1 LRRLHVLDRV
11 AIGLLV
17 VGLVCVACG
26 LLPTGSAADAMT
38 RIAPLLAFLGTVI
51 VLAEL
56 TTRAEVFDVVAA
68 RVARAGRGSYPLL
81 FLLCVAFASVTTIAL
96 NLDTTAVLL
105 TPVMLALA
113 SRVGIAAV
121 PLAMTTVWLANTASL
136 LLPVSN
142 LTNLLAADRV
152 ALSPLGLA
160 GRMWAPQLAAIAVTM
175 ACLWLFYWRRGRRG
189 SAPSAVPAGES
200 QGVSSTP
207 PAEASPGVPSAKP
220 TEKPTGVSSTAAA
233 EESPGASSAAP
244 AEDSPGVPSAMPT
257 EESHGVSSAVP
268 VGDSPG
274 VHVGGPGAT
283 RAEDLRPAGAAGYV
297 PPAPHRPADPVLFR
311 VCALA
316 CAGFL
321 LAILVADVELWIAS
335 ATAAAVAVA
344 VFAARDRSALRLSL
358 VPWRLLVMVPGMF
371 LVVET
376 VNANGL
382 HDLLAAAVGQDGDT
396 GGLFRAAAVGAGL
409 SNVLNNLP
417 VYLAGEAAVPAGNHD
432 QLLALLVGS
441 NVGPVITPWASL
453 ATLLWYERCHAHGV
467 RVPLPRLL
475 FTGAVLALTAVTA
488 SVAALALTA

>member
-1 LRRLHVLDRV
+1 MRRLHVLDRV
-11 AIGLLV
+11 AIGLLLT
-17 VGLVCVACG
+17 GLVCVACG

-56 TTRAEVFDVVAA
+56 TSRAEVFDVVAA

-160 GRMWAPQLAAIAVTM
+160 GRMWAPQLAAIGVTM
-175 ACLWLFYWRRGRRG
+175 ACLWVFYWRRGRRG
-189 SAPSAVPAGES
+189 AAPP
-200 QGVSSTP
+200 TT
-207 PAEASPGVPSAKP
+207 P
-220 TEKPTGVSSTAAA
+220 TEEA
-233 EESPGASSAAP
+233 PGASSTAP
-244 AEDSPGVPSAMPT
+244 AGKSPDISSTAPT
-257 EESHGVSSAVP
+257 
-268 VGDSPG
+268 GDSPDASSTAPTGDSPDASSTAPTGNSPDASSTVPAGASSTAPAGKSSG
-274 VHVGGPGAT
+274 VRAGGPGAA
-283 RAEDLRPAGAAGYV
+283 RAEDLSPAGAAGYV

-311 VCALA
+311 ACALA

-344 VFAARDRSALRLSL
+344 AFAARDRSALRPSL

-382 HDLLAAAVGQDGDT
+382 HDLLAAAVGHDGGT

-417 VYLAGEAAVPAGNHD
+417 VYLAGEAAVPVGNHD
-432 QLLALLVGS
+432 QLLALLVGA

-475 FTGAVLALTAVTA
+475 FTGAVLAVTAVTA
-488 SVAALALTA
+488 SVAALALTG

>member
-1 LRRLHVLDRV
+1 MRVFLRLHVLDRL

-17 VGLVCVACG
+17 TGLLCLASG
-26 LLPTGSAADAMT
+26 LLPAGPAGDAMH

-56 TTRAEVFDVVAA
+56 TSRAGVFDVVAA
-68 RVARAGRGSYPLL
+68 RVARAGRGSYAAL

-152 ALSPLGLA
+152 ALTPAGLA
-160 GRMWAPQLAAIAVTM
+160 ARMWAPQLAAIAVTM
-175 ACLWLFYWRRGRRG
+175 VCLWLFFWRRGRRG
-189 SAPSAVPAGES
+189 EDPQAPGRDAAREARDLPGPGRADAGAPAG
-200 QGVSSTP
+200 
-207 PAEASPGVPSAKP
+207 
-220 TEKPTGVSSTAAA
+220 
-233 EESPGASSAAP
+233 
-244 AEDSPGVPSAMPT
+244 
-257 EESHGVSSAVP
+257 
-268 VGDSPG
+268 
-274 VHVGGPGAT
+274 GGPGAA
-283 RAEDLRPAGAAGYV
+283 RAEDVRAQDRDRYT
-297 PPAPHRPADPVLFR
+297 PPPVHRPADPVLFR
-311 VCALA
+311 ACALA

-321 LAILVADVELWIAS
+321 VAILVADVELWMAS
-335 ATAAAVAVA
+335 AAAAAVAVA
-344 VFAARDRSALRLSL
+344 AFAVRRRSELRLSL

-382 HDLLAAAVGQDGDT
+382 HELLAAAVGGDG
-396 GGLFRAAAVGAGL
+396 GPAGLFRAAAVGAGL

-417 VYLAGEAAVPAGNHD
+417 VYLAGEAAVPPANHD
-432 QLLALLVGS
+432 QLLALLVGT
-441 NVGPVITPWASL
+441 NVGPVVTPWASL

-467 RVPLPRLL
+467 RVPVTRLL
-475 FTGAVLALTAVTA
+475 GTGAVLAVTAVAA
-488 SVAALALTA
+488 SVLALALTR